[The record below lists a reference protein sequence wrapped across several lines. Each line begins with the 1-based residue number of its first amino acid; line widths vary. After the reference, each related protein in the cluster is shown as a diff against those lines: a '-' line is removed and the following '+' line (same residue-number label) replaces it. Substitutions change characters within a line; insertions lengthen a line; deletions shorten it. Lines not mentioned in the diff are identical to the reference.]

1 MRSLVHVA
9 ATLAVTLTSGGCSS
23 ASHPAPRVK
32 ADAPVQTAQAAQ
44 AVASPC
50 IAVVSGTTLSSWQ
63 TVAGDGFTFC
73 VPDNW
78 HGRGHN
84 WRTTASTLEWGTGKA
99 RGPTVKVV
107 ERRVVSRSELAAGV
121 RTPSEP
127 PAGTDIQRF
136 TDQID
141 GRTVTLWRNRI
152 NGKFYV
158 GGQWDTP
165 QVWLVGQAD
174 DQSSADTQMM
184 ILRTVRFAAK

>member
-9 ATLAVTLTSGGCSS
+9 ATLAVILTNGGCSS
-23 ASHPAPRVK
+23 ASHPAPSAK
-32 ADAPVQTAQAAQ
+32 PDAPVQTVQAAQ
-44 AVASPC
+44 TVASPC
-50 IAVVSGTTLSSWQ
+50 IAVVSGANFSSWQ

-73 VPDNW
+73 VPGNW

-84 WRTTASTLEWGTGKA
+84 WRSTVSTLEWGTGKA
-99 RGPTVKVV
+99 RGQTVKVL
-107 ERRVVSRSELAAGV
+107 ETRVVSKSELAVG
-121 RTPSEP
+121 RRGSPEP

-165 QVWLVGQAD
+165 QVWLLGEAD
-174 DQSSADTQMM
+174 DQTSADTQMM